1 MRSTSCQVSCAC
13 SDSKDSRTICILWR
27 KYLVGDNT
35 DLHVLMC
42 VHVKCYSYIVFFTLE
57 VSSWGLGSVD
67 LAQIFCAGDCLRATV
82 VIAVP
87 NKRQTISQVGTV
99 YSPPEGK
106 NGLIDLN
113 NKTRTWLENIAL
125 CTCEW
130 CVMAHKRRRT
140 LLSARVSG
148 V

>member
-13 SDSKDSRTICILWR
+13 SHSKDSRTICILWR

-57 VSSWGLGSVD
+57 VSSWTGVGRFGANILRWGVSTSD
-67 LAQIFCAGDCLRATV
+67 SCDCGAE
-82 VIAVP
+82 
-87 NKRQTISQVGTV
+87 QTADHISSGNCPI

-125 CTCEW
+125 CRCEW
-130 CVMAHKRRRT
+130 CVMAHERRT
-140 LLSARVSG
+140 LLSGRVS
-148 V
+148 VV